1 MSSNAAPTS
10 ATPAPAT
17 DPTKRVV
24 LVRTAGPRNVG
35 SVLRAAANFGPAD
48 VWLVAPQRPSLLIHP
63 DFEQMSHGVANAKE
77 RVTVVDTLTEAL
89 ADRTHAI
96 GFTARHHHHRVIE
109 PFAEAADGIVAR
121 EHDPDQRVALVFGS
135 EESGLSGEETDL
147 CHQLCYLATSEEHGS
162 LNLSMAV
169 TVVLY
174 DLFRPGAELTPKTSR
189 TTPVDGADRHYLV
202 ENVAATLADAA
213 LSDAARRDIQAS
225 VRRVLGRAEIE
236 SRDARAWH
244 QIMRALGSRR
254 VPADFGAP
262 PAQDGD
268 PNG

>member
-1 MSSNAAPTS
+1 MSS
-10 ATPAPAT
+10 PAT
-17 DPTKRVV
+17 RPTKRVV

-63 DFEQMSHGVANAKE
+63 DFEQMSHGVEDAKG
-77 RVTVVDTLTEAL
+77 RVTVVDTLAEAL

-109 PFAEAADGIVAR
+109 PFAEAADGIVRR
-121 EHDPDQRVALVFGS
+121 EHDVDQRVALVFGS

-174 DLFRPGAELTPKTSR
+174 DLFRPGVELPPKTSR
-189 TTPVDGADRHYLV
+189 TTPVSGADTV
-202 ENVAATLADAA
+202 
-213 LSDAARRDIQAS
+213 I
-225 VRRVLGRAEIE
+225 
-236 SRDARAWH
+236 
-244 QIMRALGSRR
+244 
-254 VPADFGAP
+254 
-262 PAQDGD
+262 
-268 PNG
+268 